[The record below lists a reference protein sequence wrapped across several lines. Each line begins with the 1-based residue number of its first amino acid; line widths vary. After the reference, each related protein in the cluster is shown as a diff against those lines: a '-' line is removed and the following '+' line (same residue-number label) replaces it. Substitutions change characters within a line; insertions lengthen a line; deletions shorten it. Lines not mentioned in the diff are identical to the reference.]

1 MIRLPF
7 ITCTVFIVIAACGSR
22 GPVDANAKS
31 TAGLPTANVAAPSA
45 SGEPR
50 GPTAPAQADPPA
62 AAAIP
67 AALQGRWGLAPRDCG
82 SSLTAARGLLVIT
95 AGELRFHDS
104 HAVPASDIQ
113 TDTNSIDGQ
122 FAFSGDGRS
131 WTKYEGLRVD
141 NRRLTRTETNP
152 TASFSYAK
160 CS

>member
-1 MIRLPF
+1 M
-7 ITCTVFIVIAACGSR
+7 VIAACGSR
-22 GPVDANAKS
+22 GPVDPKAR
-31 TAGLPTANVAAPSA
+31 NVAGIPTIEAPAASP

-50 GPTAPAQADPPA
+50 GPTTPARADPPA

-67 AALQGRWGLAPRDCG
+67 APLQGRWALAPRDCG
-82 SSLTAARGLLVIT
+82 SSAAAARGLLVIT
-95 AGELRFHDS
+95 AGELRFQNS

-113 TDTNSIDGQ
+113 TDTASINGQ
-122 FAFSGDGRS
+122 FAFTGEGRS

>member
-1 MIRLPF
+1 M
-7 ITCTVFIVIAACGSR
+7 
-22 GPVDANAKS
+22 DAKAQN
-31 TAGLPTANVAAPSA
+31 TAGLPTVNVPAPSA

-50 GPTAPAQADPPA
+50 GPTDPGRADPPA

-67 AALQGRWGLAPRDCG
+67 AALQGRWGLAPRDCT
-82 SSLTAARGLLVIT
+82 SSVGAAEGLLVIT
-95 AGELRFHDS
+95 AGQLGFHDS
-104 HAVPASDIQ
+104 HAVPASDVQ
-113 TDTNSIDGQ
+113 TDTDSISGQ
-122 FAFSGDGRS
+122 FAFNGQGRS